1 MAIPR
6 QLPNA
11 ITIVRILCAPVFL
24 WMLLADGGADG
35 ALRWWAAVL
44 FIVAIATDG
53 VDGYLARKHDIV
65 SDLGKLLD
73 PIADKVLTGFAF
85 LGLSILAE
93 LPWWV
98 TIVVLVREIGITVYR
113 FLVVSDHVLAAA
125 WMGKLKTVAQG
136 VALALALLPL
146 WTLVGEWIW
155 WVNVVTMTI
164 AVILTIA
171 SGIDYVVTEIRAARE
186 AAGRAVTARAASVLQ
201 ALVGRGWTIAVAE
214 SLTGGQVV
222 STLVDVPGASA
233 SVRGGVVA
241 YATDVKR
248 DVLGVD
254 AALLAA
260 EGAVDPDVARQMA
273 ESVRRVLNADVG
285 VATTGVAGPDPQD
298 GKPVGTVFVAV
309 ATPDGVQVWRHAFA
323 GDRAAIRRQA
333 TDAALDACLTQL

>member
-1 MAIPR
+1 MTIPR

-11 ITIVRILCAPVFL
+11 ITLLRILCAPVFV
-24 WMLLADGGADG
+24 WMLLADSGSDG
-35 ALRWWAAVL
+35 PLRWWAAVL

-171 SGIDYVVTEIRAARE
+171 SGIDYIVTEMRAAR
-186 AAGRAVTARAASVLQ
+186 A
-201 ALVGRGWTIAVAE
+201 
-214 SLTGGQVV
+214 
-222 STLVDVPGASA
+222 
-233 SVRGGVVA
+233 
-241 YATDVKR
+241 KR
-248 DVLGVD
+248 RD
-254 AALLAA
+254 A
-260 EGAVDPDVARQMA
+260 
-273 ESVRRVLNADVG
+273 
-285 VATTGVAGPDPQD
+285 
-298 GKPVGTVFVAV
+298 
-309 ATPDGVQVWRHAFA
+309 
-323 GDRAAIRRQA
+323 
-333 TDAALDACLTQL
+333 

>member
-85 LGLSILAE
+85 IGLSILAE

-171 SGIDYVVTEIRAARE
+171 SGIDYVVTEIRAAR
-186 AAGRAVTARAASVLQ
+186 AKRRDAR
-201 ALVGRGWTIAVAE
+201 
-214 SLTGGQVV
+214 
-222 STLVDVPGASA
+222 
-233 SVRGGVVA
+233 
-241 YATDVKR
+241 
-248 DVLGVD
+248 
-254 AALLAA
+254 
-260 EGAVDPDVARQMA
+260 
-273 ESVRRVLNADVG
+273 
-285 VATTGVAGPDPQD
+285 
-298 GKPVGTVFVAV
+298 
-309 ATPDGVQVWRHAFA
+309 
-323 GDRAAIRRQA
+323 
-333 TDAALDACLTQL
+333 